1 MTHLN
6 PLNGMRPIISSHF
19 WNQTYDYEQKH
30 NLCEA
35 MPDPP
40 QGAGDNKTGGLPNQ
54 NFSTQA
60 LLAICKSPWLKL
72 GREPQPYKP
81 LAVCVNTQ
89 PCVDAYRLTVRFMCI
104 DV

>member
-6 PLNGMRPIISSHF
+6 PRKGLRPLISSYV
-19 WNQTYDYEQKH
+19 WNQTYDYEPKH

-35 MPDPP
+35 GSDPP
-40 QGAGDNKTGGLPNQ
+40 QGPGDKKTGLPNQ
-54 NFSTQA
+54 NLSTKA
-60 LLAICKSPWLKL
+60 FWLFAKVL
-72 GREPQPYKP
+72 DWNEATANKP